1 MILLRRRRRGRLPGD
16 RARGGFRPWAPG
28 DEAPEGRTTLAL
40 LWVLATAATILT
52 LEGLPGAGGDGDAR
66 RLLGTAGAIAAAHGL
81 VALYVARLHPE
92 VLRSARR
99 LVLAIL
105 LGLGTLAAAR
115 LLQAAPAAPFRLV
128 LHTPAVLTTCV
139 LTIAMGPRFAAEAAA
154 LLLYDLAVA
163 WRVPSPTGPSFA
175 MGAMDATGATGGL
188 ATDLEA
194 LAVLGAGCGVA
205 VLGARRVRNRA
216 RLVKVGLAAGAV
228 AGLVQLALHSPGA
241 PQAAAALPGEL
252 GALAAFAD
260 AGALL
265 AHGLLL
271 GFLVSGA
278 LPFIEALA
286 DVVTDISLLELSDQN
301 HPLLRRL
308 LLEAPGTYHH
318 SVVVGSL
325 AEAGAEAIGANALL
339 ARVGAYYHDVGKSL
353 KPEYFTENE
362 GKKGLRHGRLSPTL
376 STLVIKAHTKDGV
389 VLARE
394 YDLPQ
399 AIVDFIPQHHGT
411 SVIEFF
417 YQEAVSLEG
426 DSSVPRDAFRHDGPK
441 PQVKETAIMHLADSV
456 EAASRSLSDP
466 TPGRLRDLV
475 HTIIWKKLGDG
486 QLDECDLTFRELRR
500 IEEAFVRVLVGV
512 FHSRVRYPESRP
524 GVGARP

>member
-1 MILLRRRRRGRLPGD
+1 MILLRRRRGRLPGD
-16 RARGGFRPWAPG
+16 RVRGGFRPWAPG
-28 DEAPEGRTTLAL
+28 DEAAEGRTTLLL
-40 LWVLATAATILT
+40 LWVLATAATVLILDVVPG
-52 LEGLPGAGGDGDAR
+52 GLPGAGAGAEGGAR
-66 RLLGTAGAIAAAHGL
+66 RLLGTAGAIGAGHAL
-81 VALYVARLHPE
+81 VALYLARLHPE
-92 VLRSARR
+92 VLRSTRR
-99 LVLAIL
+99 LALAML

-115 LLQAAPAAPFRLV
+115 LLEAAPPAPFRLV
-128 LHTPAVLTTCV
+128 LHTPAVLATCV
-139 LTIAMGPRFAAEAAA
+139 VAIAMGPRFAAESAA

-163 WRVPSPTGPSFA
+163 WRAPGI
-175 MGAMDATGATGGL
+175 GAPGGV

-216 RLVKVGLAAGAV
+216 RLVKVGLAAGAL
-228 AGLVQLALHSPGA
+228 AGLVHLALHP
-241 PQAAAALPGEL
+241 PAALPGGL
-252 GALAAFAD
+252 AD

-339 ARVGAYYHDVGKSL
+339 ARVGAYYHDVGKSM

-512 FHSRVRYPESRP
+512 FHSRIRYPDARP
-524 GVGARP
+524 GARAR